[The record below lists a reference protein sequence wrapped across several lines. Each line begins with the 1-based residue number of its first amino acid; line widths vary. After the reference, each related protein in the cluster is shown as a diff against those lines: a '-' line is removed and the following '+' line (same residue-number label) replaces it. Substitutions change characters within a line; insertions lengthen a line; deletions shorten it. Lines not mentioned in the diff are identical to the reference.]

1 MDAQTIV
8 NIQDFKQTI
17 ADDLNKYLDK
27 VPAVVI
33 SDFLARL
40 SARFND
46 LAMQQ
51 YKEAMNIITESEVEK
66 NGGQKSNR
74 TDSQ

>member
-33 SDFLARL
+33 SDFLAKL
-40 SARFND
+40 SAQFND

-51 YKEAMNIITESEVEK
+51 YKEAMKIITESEVEK

>member
-1 MDAQTIV
+1 MDAETIV
-8 NIQDFKQTI
+8 NIQEFKQVI

-33 SDFLARL
+33 ADFLAKL
-40 SARFND
+40 STQFND
-46 LAMQQ
+46 LANQQ
-51 YKEAMNIITESEVEK
+51 YKEAMKIITESEVEK
-66 NGGQKSNR
+66 NGGQKGNR

>member
-8 NIQDFKQTI
+8 NIQDFKQEI
-17 ADDLNKYLDK
+17 ADNLNKYLDK

-33 SDFLARL
+33 ADFLTKL
-40 SARFND
+40 GTQFNE
-46 LAMQQ
+46 LANQQ
-51 YKEAMNIITESEVEK
+51 YKEAMKIITESEVEK
-66 NGGQKSNR
+66 NGGQKGNR